1 MEEEEQPVAA
11 AVAAPAE
18 WGVFPALI
26 LTFFFFSS
34 RIRHT
39 RFDCDWSS
47 DVCSSDLIL
56 TLDRVASGESKG
68 TGWAN
73 HPAVRMWAGHEATL
87 AMYAMHI
94 CQEWVRRGYRD
105 TMLPWFGDVIE
116 RHGDHTLVDPVWWGR
131 EDVHASH
138 RAMLL
143 RKDRAHYQ
151 VAFGLSDREV
161 QVTLDQQSE
170 YVWPV

>member
-1 MEEEEQPVAA
+1 MQ
-11 AVAAPAE
+11 
-18 WGVFPALI
+18 
-26 LTFFFFSS
+26 TFMPYIDTVKTARSLD
-34 RIRHT
+34 RQRLGKQRVECKQI
-39 RFDCDWSS
+39 
-47 DVCSSDLIL
+47 IL